1 MRILLD
7 AINNRL
13 DTVKEKISK
22 LLDIKVEIIQN
33 KAERKNQQS
42 HNGLWDSKKTNK
54 HATGS

>member
-13 DTVKEKISK
+13 DTVKEKVSK

-33 KAERKNQQS
+33 KAERKKSTESQWSVGFQEN
-42 HNGLWDSKKTNK
+42 
-54 HATGS
+54 